1 MISKYRQQLQRQN
14 LDVEKAYRAYDSKD
28 VRFVFRHD
36 FIDVSMALQLEFT
49 NEELSKIFDIIC
61 ETKTKKGDDVQSL
74 ATNAEKET
82 NLTRFNFQQFKDAI
96 TLKIDENWI
105 FQAYIKIHSVVLQ
118 KSLTYKRLFTQ
129 WKDSKKSKSAAG
141 RLTGAELAVGLK
153 KLRTGMTVAEISRV
167 VDSLPYEP
175 KDLTIGFKEFEDKI
189 KTGAQ

>member
-36 FIDVSMALQLEFT
+36 FIDVSMTLQLEFT

-189 KTGAQ
+189 KTGA

>member
-1 MISKYRQQLQRQN
+1 LISKYRQQLQRQN